1 MEVYR
6 KRSEF
11 TSNDEYAMYVRDHI
25 CPGMTVRCCR
35 TYEEVHEGDI
45 GRVVRVDRGSLHNL
59 NVQVFSQIAG
69 YVTVLLKSDDYRFL
83 SELSSL
89 KTFAN
94 QCTYIFLYLICR
106 WTGNGRGGRTGFAT
120 SIVSSWT
127 SLHLR

>member
-1 MEVYR
+1 MRYYFDILKEDLLIRSFNTFLFQSSPVVEVYR

-59 NVQVFSQIAG
+59 NVQVCSQMTG
-69 YVTVLLKSDDYRFL
+69 VLIG
-83 SELSSL
+83 
-89 KTFAN
+89 T
-94 QCTYIFLYLICR
+94 
-106 WTGNGRGGRTGFAT
+106 
-120 SIVSSWT
+120 
-127 SLHLR
+127 